1 MKKQTLKRISQT
13 GCLALAVVIALSAP
27 DAAFASAASTRKDET
42 VYVNLNAAGETQNTI
57 VSDWL
62 HAEDGTQIQ
71 DKSDLGNIQNVKT
84 DEKAVRQG
92 DTLNWVLDSSNS
104 GKNIYYQG
112 TTNKKTPLA
121 VSIAY
126 TLDGKP
132 VTADEIAGKTGKV
145 TISLTI
151 KNTGVHTVGVRGKDV
166 TMYTP
171 MTAIAAAT
179 LPSDTFKNVTV
190 NSGKVLTD
198 GNNQFVVFV
207 AMPGLS
213 ESLGLKD
220 CGFSELSSLDMPETL
235 TIEADTVKFH
245 LPSVAVA
252 ATPKLVD
259 SDKLTSSNDLN
270 KLTAN
275 LEKLKNV
282 QSELEAADPQNNLRS
297 LLTDPDRTASARLLV
312 DDIFDLYGSGFNTE
326 ALNALPQYVNDRNI
340 QLCDRVTSDLDKSD
354 LKYLLDHHVLT
365 GAVGSL
371 SGLDVKKAQALMN
384 DYNELGTFDSS
395 KLNGVK
401 KLASDYDK
409 LGSGLD
415 SVLQDTG
422 NLLNHADGSALTTL
436 GALGGSDVRYSLGRT
451 LNSMNN
457 ISGALASSGISSAS
471 FDESDIEAL
480 LGSYLK
486 RNFSTLA
493 AQAIESN
500 SKNGNI
506 SVAKL
511 STLLGNY
518 GMGVDSILTAV
529 PPTELPTLMTAFLGQ
544 NPSAAISISDLSKIQ
559 AKGALG
565 GPTLQA
571 IEAAIQHAAAT
582 PGFVDQ
588 NGKIKVSTLLGMMP
602 VLVQRGI
609 SQAAVAELEAQ
620 MIPIVLFSNPNAIIS
635 DSSAE
640 SMLGAVLN
648 GMSDTQKSAMI
659 SRITGAAAQKLTP
672 SVNDLL
678 SDSADLQK
686 SLKNE
691 LGSDYADK
699 LTSAMGSLNAEK
711 PYLDDLQTDLGKISW
726 KKQDDI
732 NGCIAEA
739 EALLSSKGNID
750 YLMSWA
756 GKLDSMENDLNA
768 NRNNIAILNSL
779 MKTAGDPNVKT
790 FGSMLP
796 TLQTDFADAYSTA
809 APLLNTLKQPQV
821 SADLHR
827 LPEMQSKLMKL
838 KRDADGSK
846 NLIPIFKQITS
857 PSSISSLQNAL
868 NTLDGFQDGG
878 TVDSYKAKL
887 DSAQDLLAKKDA
899 YLKLADSGSIFSE
912 SADGASTTV
921 KYVYKTAEIKE
932 PPVQPAPVKTVATS
946 QNSNSG
952 GFWGW
957 LRSLFHR

>member
-1 MKKQTLKRISQT
+1 MKKQTLKRISQI
-13 GCLALAVVIALSAP
+13 GCLTLAVVIALSAP

-42 VYVNLNAAGETQNTI
+42 VYVSLNASGETQDTI

-62 HAEDGTQIQ
+62 HAEGGTQIQ
-71 DKSDLGNIQNVKT
+71 DKSNLGNIQNVKT

-92 DTLNWVLDSSNS
+92 DTLNWVLDTGNS

-112 TTNKKTPLA
+112 TTDKKTPLA

-132 VTADEIAGKTGKV
+132 VTAAEIAGKSGKV

-151 KNTGVHTVGVRGKDV
+151 KNTDAHTVGVRGKDV

-213 ESLGLKD
+213 ESLNLKN
-220 CGFSELSSLDMPETL
+220 CGFSELSSLDLPETL
-235 TIEADTVKFH
+235 TIEADAVKFH

-252 ATPKLVD
+252 ATPKLVN
-259 SDKLTSSNDLN
+259 SDKLTSSNDIN

-312 DDIFDLYGSGFNTE
+312 DDIFDLYGSGFNTD
-326 ALNALPQYVNDRNI
+326 ALNVLPQYVNDSNI

-354 LKYLLDHHVLT
+354 LKYLLDHHVLA
-365 GAVGSL
+365 GAAGSL

-384 DYNELGTFDSS
+384 DYNALGTFDSS

-401 KLASDYDK
+401 KLAGDYGK
-409 LGSGLD
+409 LGGGLD

-422 NLLNHADGSALTTL
+422 NLLNHADGNALTTL
-436 GALGGSDVRYSLGRT
+436 GALSSSDVRNSLGRT

-457 ISGALASSGISSAS
+457 ISGVLASSGISSVR
-471 FDESDIEAL
+471 FEEDDIKAL
-480 LGSYLK
+480 LKSYIS
-486 RNFSTLA
+486 RNLPALA
-493 AQAIESN
+493 AQAIKSN
-500 SKNGNI
+500 STNGSI

-511 STLLGNY
+511 SGILTSF
-518 GMGVDSILTAV
+518 GVDTTTQTA
-529 PPTELPTLMTAFLGQ
+529 LLQGLGAALGQ
-544 NPSAAISISDLSKIQ
+544 HLTPDSMIPDTVVVQ
-559 AKGALG
+559 ALG
-565 GPTLQA
+565 SLP
-571 IEAAIQHAAAT
+571 
-582 PGFVDQ
+582 P
-588 NGKIKVSTLLGMMP
+588 
-602 VLVQRGI
+602 
-609 SQAAVAELEAQ
+609 EAQ
-620 MIPIVLFSNPNAIIS
+620 QTMVNTLVDAT
-635 DSSAE
+635 AH
-640 SMLGAVLN
+640 
-648 GMSDTQKSAMI
+648 Q
-659 SRITGAAAQKLTP
+659 LTP

-678 SDSADLQK
+678 SNSAELQA

-739 EALLSSKGNID
+739 EALLSSKGDMD
-750 YLMSWA
+750 YLMSWT
-756 GKLDSMENDLNA
+756 GKLGSMENDLNA
-768 NRNNIAILNSL
+768 NRSNIAILNSL
-779 MKTAGDPNVKT
+779 MKTAGDPNIKT
-790 FGSMLP
+790 FGAMLP
-796 TLQTDFADAYSTA
+796 TLQTDFKDAYSTA
-809 APLLNTLKQPQV
+809 APLLNTLKQPEV

-827 LPEMQSKLMKL
+827 LPAMQSKLMKL

-857 PSSISSLQNAL
+857 PSSISSLQSAL
-868 NTLDGFQDGG
+868 NTLDGLQNGG
-878 TVDSYKAKL
+878 TVDSYTSKL
-887 DSAQDLLAKKDA
+887 DSAEDLLAKKDA
-899 YLKLADSGSIFSE
+899 FLKLADSGSIFSE

-932 PPVQPAPVKTVATS
+932 PPVVQPTPVKTAATS

>member
-13 GCLALAVVIALSAP
+13 GCLTLAVVIALSAP
-27 DAAFASAASTRKDET
+27 DAAFANAASTRKDET
-42 VYVNLNAAGETQNTI
+42 VYVNLNASGETQDTI

-62 HAEDGTQIQ
+62 HAEGGTQIQ

-92 DTLNWVLDSSNS
+92 DTLNWVLDTGNS

-112 TTNKKTPLA
+112 TTDKKTPLA

-151 KNTGVHTVGVRGKDV
+151 KNTDAHTVGVRGKDV

-213 ESLGLKD
+213 ESLSLKD
-220 CGFSELSSLDMPETL
+220 CGFSELSSLDLPETL
-235 TIEADTVKFH
+235 TIEADAVKFH

-259 SDKLTSSNDLN
+259 SNKFTSSNDIN
-270 KLTAN
+270 QLTAN

-312 DDIFDLYGSGFNTE
+312 DDIFDLYGSGFNTD
-326 ALNALPQYVNDRNI
+326 ALNALPQYVNDSNI

-371 SGLDVKKAQALMN
+371 SGLDINKAQALMN
-384 DYNELGTFDSS
+384 DSITLGTFDSS

-401 KLASDYDK
+401 KLASDYGK
-409 LGSGLD
+409 LGGGLD

-436 GALGGSDVRYSLGRT
+436 GALSSSDVSNSLGRT

-457 ISGALASSGISSAS
+457 ISGVLASSGISSAS

-493 AQAIESN
+493 AQAVESN
-500 SKNGNI
+500 STNGNI
-506 SVAKL
+506 PVAKL

-518 GMGVDSILTAV
+518 GMNAASIPAAQMQSLAGT
-529 PPTELPTLMTAFLGQ
+529 FLQQ
-544 NPSAAISISDLSKIQ
+544 NPSASIPASALSGLQ
-559 AKGALG
+559 ATTNLSTAD
-565 GPTLQA
+565 LQA
-571 IEAAIQHAAAT
+571 ISAAIAHSGLIDAS
-582 PGFVDQ
+582 
-588 NGKIKVSTLLGMMP
+588 GKINAASLFGSLPALKQQLGLTDAAVGDLESQVMP
-602 VLVQRGI
+602 V
-609 SQAAVAELEAQ
+609 
-620 MIPIVLFSNPNAIIS
+620 VLSSNPDATIS

-640 SMLGAVLN
+640 AIFGAVLSA
-648 GMSDTQKSAMI
+648 MSDTQKSALI
-659 SRITGAAAQKLTP
+659 SSIAGAAAHQLTP
-672 SVNDLL
+672 SVNSLL

-686 SLKNE
+686 SLQNE
-691 LGSDYADK
+691 LGSDYANK

-711 PYLDDLQTDLGKISW
+711 PYLDSLQTDLGKISW

-739 EALLSSKGNID
+739 EALLSDKDDIN

-768 NRNNIAILNSL
+768 NRSNIAILNNL

-790 FGSMLP
+790 FGTMLP
-796 TLQTDFADAYSTA
+796 TLQTDFASAYSTA
-809 APLLNTLKQPQV
+809 APLLNTLKQPEV
-821 SADLHR
+821 SADLHM

-838 KRDADGSK
+838 KQDADGSK

-868 NTLDGFQDGG
+868 STLDGLQSGG
-878 TVDSYKAKL
+878 TVDSYTAKL
-887 DSAQDLLAKKDA
+887 DSAEDLLAKKDA
-899 YLKLADSGSIFSE
+899 YLKLANSGSIFSE

-932 PPVQPAPVKTVATS
+932 PPVQPTPVKTATS